1 MAGEKWGAVVEV
13 VEERL
18 FGGQRRLKRR
28 SGRSVRRG
36 YNGADYNYK
45 KLQSAHERQ
54 QRRRTTMAG
63 ERQGVV
69 VEAEERLL
77 CGGGGFMVRSWRLE
91 RAGQAGRAGGCS
103 LFVLFFAG
111 SNPSSILPSTIL
123 PKNRGDFLD
132 FWGVFT

>member
-1 MAGEKWGAVVEV
+1 MSGW
-13 VEERL
+13 
-18 FGGQRRLKRR
+18 QRW
-28 SGRSVRRG
+28 
-36 YNGADYNYK
+36 
-45 KLQSAHERQ
+45 
-54 QRRRTTMAG
+54 RTMTAG
-63 ERQGVV
+63 ERQGMVA
-69 VEAEERLL
+69 EAEEQLL

-132 FWGVFT
+132 LWGVFRQDLR